1 MPLPGIAVGVDI
13 LEVRRLEKT
22 LQRWGPRFWGRV
34 YTPSELERSRG
45 KVRELAARFCAKE
58 AVMKVLGT
66 GAQVPWKDIEIWNDS
81 QGKPEVRLHG
91 LAKKKAEDTGLG
103 EVAISLSHS
112 WEYAVALA
120 IGQRHEG

>member
-1 MPLPGIAVGVDI
+1 MLSVGIDI
-13 LEVRRLEKT
+13 LEIGRLEKT
-22 LQRWGPRFWGRV
+22 LERWGPRFWSRV
-34 YTPSELERSRG
+34 YTPRELERAHGR
-45 KVRELAARFCAKE
+45 VRELAVRFCAKE

-91 LAKKKAEDTGLG
+91 MAKKKAEEAGLG
-103 EVAISLSHS
+103 ELVISLSHS

-120 IGQRHEG
+120 VAQRHHPAAD